1 VFALQAYLKGS
12 EFLDTVRTFT
22 SLALIHLL
30 AYPASRLL
38 SAVPQVAATLGCFE
52 RIQHFLIRSEHAT
65 EDAGRTQLVALNQ
78 SNGLL
83 GGDSGEIEPLFGNY
97 NADDSHVNDI
107 RISETMIMSQHA
119 NIAIPSGKIILK
131 DLNLSVPRGS
141 ILCIT
146 GPVGSGKSIL
156 LKSLMGQIS
165 CLEGSIRLAESSEVV
180 GYCAQTPWIPH
191 GTIKDIICGLS
202 SNDGGD
208 FDTTWY
214 HTVLE
219 ACALI
224 RDIDSFTYGDATT
237 VGSRAAKLSGGQK
250 QRLALARALFPRPGL
265 LFLDNV
271 FSALDTS
278 TKHSISERLFG
289 PKGVLRSI
297 GSTVLMVTY
306 DGMCS
311 WALYYRL

>member
-12 EFLDTVRTFT
+12 ESLDTVRTFT
-22 SLALIHLL
+22 SLALIHLV

-52 RIQHFLIRSEHAT
+52 RIQHFLIRSEHVT
-65 EDAGRTQLVALNQ
+65 EDTGKTQLVAPNQ

-83 GGDSGEIEPLFGNY
+83 GGHSGDIEPLFGNC
-97 NADDSHVNDI
+97 NTDDNHVND
-107 RISETMIMSQHA
+107 RRTSETMTMAQHA

-131 DLNLSVPRGS
+131 DLNVSVLRGS

-156 LKSLMGQIS
+156 LKALMGQIN
-165 CLEGSIRLAESSEVV
+165 CLDGSVSLAGSSKVV
-180 GYCAQTPWIPH
+180 GYCSQTPWIPH
-191 GTIKDIICGLS
+191 GTIKDIVCGLS
-202 SNDGGD
+202 SDDGEN

-224 RDIDSFTYGDATT
+224 RDIESFTHGGATT
-237 VGSRAAKLSGGQK
+237 VGSRAA
-250 QRLALARALFPRPGL
+250 R
-265 LFLDNV
+265 
-271 FSALDTS
+271 
-278 TKHSISERLFG
+278 
-289 PKGVLRSI
+289 
-297 GSTVLMVTY
+297 
-306 DGMCS
+306 
-311 WALYYRL
+311 